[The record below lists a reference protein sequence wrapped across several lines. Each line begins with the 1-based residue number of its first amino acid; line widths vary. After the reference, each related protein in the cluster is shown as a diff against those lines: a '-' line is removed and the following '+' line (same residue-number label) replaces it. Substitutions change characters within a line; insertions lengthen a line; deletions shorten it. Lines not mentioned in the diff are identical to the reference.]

1 MDGVVIEYQL
11 TYNESRRALLGASPK
26 TNRAL
31 VTIMLGAELIAA
43 ASTIG
48 NKDHTWSI
56 VLVIVEVIVFAVF
69 FALRFWLVP
78 RRYWRANPQTH
89 EPRTVT
95 VGNQAIVSKSETAE
109 TTYEWSEFSSTRETS
124 EFFFLVPR
132 KRAMGFAVAKRGLRS
147 TDDEARLRLL
157 FESHAPL
164 TSEDPLVRRGLVV
177 KLFLVS
183 LIVLLTMLVYV
194 EVRIS

>member
-1 MDGVVIEYQL
+1 MDEVVIEYQL
-11 TYNESRRALLGASPK
+11 TFDESRRALLGASPK

-31 VTIMLGAELIAA
+31 VIIMVGAELIAA

-48 NKDHTWSI
+48 NNEPTWSI
-56 VLVIVEVIVFAVF
+56 VLASVEVIVFAVF
-69 FALRFWLVP
+69 LVRRFWLVP
-78 RRYWRANPQTH
+78 RRYWRVMPGVQ

-95 VGNQAIVSKSETAE
+95 FGNQAIVSKSESVE
-109 TTYEWSEFSSTRETS
+109 TTYEWSQFSSTRETS

-132 KRAMGFAVAKRGLRS
+132 KRVMGFAIAKRGLRS
-147 TDDEARLRLL
+147 TEDEMRLRLL

-164 TSEDPLVRRGLVV
+164 TSEDPLVRPGLVI

-183 LIVLLTMLVYV
+183 LIVMLSILIYV
-194 EVRIS
+194 EVRLS

>member
-11 TYNESRRALLGASPK
+11 TFAESRRALLGASPK

-31 VTIMLGAELIAA
+31 VTIMVGAELIAA

-48 NKDHTWSI
+48 NKDPTWSI
-56 VLVIVEVIVFAVF
+56 VLAIVEVIVFAVF
-69 FALRFWLVP
+69 LMLRFWIVP
-78 RRYWRANPQTH
+78 MRYWRAIPGTQ

-95 VGNQAIVSKSETAE
+95 VDNRAIVSKSESVE
-109 TTYEWSEFSSTRETS
+109 TTYGWSQFSSTRETS
-124 EFFFLVPR
+124 EFFFLLPR
-132 KRAMGFAVAKRGLRS
+132 KRAMGFAIAKRGLRS
-147 TDDEARLRLL
+147 TADEVRLRLL

-164 TSEDPLVRRGLVV
+164 TSEDPLVRRGLIV
-177 KLFLVS
+177 KLFLVC
-183 LIVLLTMLVYV
+183 LIVMLSLLVYV